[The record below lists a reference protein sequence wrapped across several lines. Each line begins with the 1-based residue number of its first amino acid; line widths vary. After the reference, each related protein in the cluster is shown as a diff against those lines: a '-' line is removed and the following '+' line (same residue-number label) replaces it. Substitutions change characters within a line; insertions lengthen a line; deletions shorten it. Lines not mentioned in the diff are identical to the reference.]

1 MDYKTK
7 ILTLEDLKILEELK
21 KYPNLYEAIKQQPEY
36 LLDKINKV
44 IKAFY
49 S

>member
-1 MDYKTK
+1 ML
-7 ILTLEDLKILEELK
+7 ILTKFTPEDTKILEEIK
-21 KYPNLYEAIKQQPEY
+21 KYPNLYEALKEQPEY
-36 LLDKINKV
+36 LMDKIYKV